1 MFQFTTIVVILFI
14 TTVINVFASSIAW
27 RRRKKTQSGLYF
39 ALGMLG
45 ITFWTLAAGFD
56 YAVVSISWKI
66 FFAMLESWGYM
77 TALPLFALVAI
88 SFAGYEHWVEKKW
101 VRALLILVPASN
113 ILFFIEYPVAC
124 HVGSVSEQNLYPK
137 GQNSVILRPLAA
149 EIGVL
154 KILQI
159 YWHG

>member
-113 ILFFIEYPVAC
+113 ILL
-124 HVGSVSEQNLYPK
+124 VSTNAL
-137 GQNSVILRPLAA
+137 
-149 EIGVL
+149 
-154 KILQI
+154 
-159 YWHG
+159 HG